1 MHYPMAYES
10 LNQRTHSINIIF
22 NTLNFFEIASLKD
35 SYIYHNTFSF
45 RFQNHDTIFSLDI
58 YLHML
63 ENIVIHAK

>member
-1 MHYPMAYES
+1 MHYPMAYEL
-10 LNQRTHSINIIF
+10 LNQSTHSTIIIF

-35 SYIYHNTFSF
+35 SYIYYYAFSF
-45 RFQNHDTIFSLDI
+45 RFQNHDTIFSFDI